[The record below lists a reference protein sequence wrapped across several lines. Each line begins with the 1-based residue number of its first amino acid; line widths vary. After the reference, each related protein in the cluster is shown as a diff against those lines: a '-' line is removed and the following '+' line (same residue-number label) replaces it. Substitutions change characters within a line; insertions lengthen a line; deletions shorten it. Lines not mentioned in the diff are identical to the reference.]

1 MQNVD
6 STNITAQIT
15 QVAQIIQQFFSF
27 LSCLHLSC
35 RVRISDAWQLEMPWH
50 SGEVGRILLSRLLS
64 WTPQLVS
71 SLRAF
76 HLCLWWK
83 ICQAKE
89 DWVQAV
95 KLEQDNR
102 LSRDG
107 SGLTQNFRAFL
118 MPEISQFDDIR
129 HFPQIL
135 DSQSREVLQQTPVNF
150 EVNYASL
157 KPSSVDL
164 KREKFQYAFKT
175 LAQFPFFCLH
185 ETHCDT
191 RVTIFNRCTV
201 PFFNLLKLLTG
212 IFCQT
217 LQWTWHFYAFL
228 NLETCW
234 FSSVFFTL
242 SWSAAELLQSLY
254 PVHLAACRKV
264 EDQWWVSSEAHRT
277 CGATSHLLSISG

>member
-1 MQNVD
+1 MATRDALAFGRGWPNPFE
-6 STNITAQIT
+6 STPLLNSSTCFLLESLSSVSLMENLPGQGGLGPSRQIRAGQQT
-15 QVAQIIQQFFSF
+15 QPRWIRPDPEFPCFF
-27 LSCLHLSC
+27 
-35 RVRISDAWQLEMPWH
+35 DA
-50 SGEVGRILLSRLLS
+50 R
-64 WTPQLVS
+64 
-71 SLRAF
+71 
-76 HLCLWWK
+76 
-83 ICQAKE
+83 
-89 DWVQAV
+89 
-95 KLEQDNR
+95 N
-102 LSRDG
+102 
-107 SGLTQNFRAFL
+107 
-118 MPEISQFDDIR
+118 SQFDDIR

-164 KREKFQYAFKT
+164 KREKFQHAFKT